1 MTIFKMKVNKN
12 SNKKSFYSH
21 KFYYKFNNKI
31 DETV

>member
-1 MTIFKMKVNKN
+1 MMIEYKN

-31 DETV
+31 DKTV